1 MERGKSRMLTK
12 RIIPCLDIRDGRV
25 VKGIRF
31 LGIRD
36 AGDPV
41 EAAVRYNEAGADEL
55 VLLDIN
61 ASHEGRSTML
71 DVVSQV
77 AEQVFIPFTVGGGI
91 TGMEKIREL
100 LRLGADKV
108 SLNSPA
114 IRNPDFITE
123 AALRFGSQCIVL
135 AMDVKK
141 RDEKGYDVYLNGGRI
156 NTGLDALAWAVEGVR
171 RGAGEILLT
180 SMDTDGVGGGYAM
193 ELTREIA
200 DAVPVPV
207 IASGGAGKKEH
218 FRDVLTAGGADAA
231 LAATLF
237 HYGILKISELK
248 DYLAEAG
255 VPVRRPLQR
264 GAYGISE

>member
-1 MERGKSRMLTK
+1 MK

-25 VKGIRF
+25 VKGINF
-31 LGIRD
+31 QNIRD

-41 EAAVRYNEAGADEL
+41 EAAMAYNQAGADEL

-61 ASHEGRSTML
+61 ASHEGRGTIL
-71 DVVSQV
+71 DVTSRV

-91 TGMEKIREL
+91 TGMDQIRSL

-108 SLNSPA
+108 SVNSPA
-114 IRNPDFITE
+114 VKNPDFIEE

-141 RDEKGYDVYLNGGRI
+141 RENGGWDVYINGGRV
-156 NTGLDALAWAVEGVR
+156 NTGRDAVAWAVEGVR

-180 SMDTDGVGGGYAM
+180 SMDTDGVGEGFD
-193 ELTREIA
+193 LTVTREISQ
-200 DAVPVPV
+200 AVNVPV
-207 IASGGAGKKEH
+207 IASGGAGNMRH
-218 FRDVLTAGGADAA
+218 FRDVLLEGGADAA

-237 HYGILKISELK
+237 HFGILKIGALK
-248 DYLAEAG
+248 EYLRAEG
-255 VPVRRPLQR
+255 VPVRM
-264 GAYGISE
+264 

>member
-1 MERGKSRMLTK
+1 MLTK

-25 VKGIRF
+25 VKGINF
-31 LGIRD
+31 VDIRD

-41 EAAVRYNEAGADEL
+41 EAAVRYNQAGADEL

-61 ASHEGRSTML
+61 ASHEKRGTML
-71 DVVSQV
+71 DVVSRV

-91 TGMEKIREL
+91 AEIEQIRQIL
-100 LRLGADKV
+100 LRGADKV
-108 SLNSPA
+108 SINSPA
-114 IRNPDFITE
+114 VRNPDFITE

-141 RDEKGYDVYLNGGRI
+141 RENGGWDVYVNGGRV
-156 NTGLDALAWAVEGVR
+156 NTGKDALEWAVEGVK

-180 SMDTDGVGGGYAM
+180 SMDTDGVGDGFA
-193 ELTREIA
+193 LDVTRAIA

-207 IASGGAGKKEH
+207 IASGGAGKLEH
-218 FRDVLTAGGADAA
+218 FRDALTIGGADAA

-237 HYGILKISELK
+237 HFGIMKISDLK
-248 DYLAEAG
+248 DYLAQEG
-255 VPVRRPLQR
+255 VPVRRKHSL
-264 GAYGISE
+264 

>member
-1 MERGKSRMLTK
+1 MLTK

-25 VKGIRF
+25 VKGINF
-31 LGIRD
+31 VDIRD

-61 ASHEGRSTML
+61 ASHEKRGAML
-71 DVVSQV
+71 DVVSRV

-91 TGMEKIREL
+91 SEIDQIKNI

-108 SLNSPA
+108 SINSPA
-114 IRNPDFITE
+114 VRNPDFITE
-123 AALRFGSQCIVL
+123 SALRFGSQCIVL
-135 AMDVKK
+135 AMDVKARADK
-141 RDEKGYDVYLNGGRI
+141 SGWDVYVNGGRI
-156 NTGLDALAWAVEGVR
+156 NTGLDAVEWAVEGVK

-180 SMDTDGVGGGYAM
+180 SMDTDGVGGGFA
-193 ELTREIA
+193 LDVTRTIA

-207 IASGGAGKKEH
+207 IASGGAGKMEH
-218 FRDVLTAGGADAA
+218 FRDALTVGHADAA

-237 HYGILKISELK
+237 HFGIMKISNLK
-248 DYLAEAG
+248 DYLAKEG
-255 VPVRRPLQR
+255 VPVRRM
-264 GAYGISE
+264 

>member
-1 MERGKSRMLTK
+1 MLTR

-25 VKGIRF
+25 VKGVNF
-31 LGIRD
+31 VDIRD

-41 EAAVRYNEAGADEL
+41 EAAVRYNREGADEL

-61 ASHEGRSTML
+61 ASHEGRGAML
-71 DVVSQV
+71 DVVSRV

-91 TGMEKIREL
+91 SEGEQIRQIL
-100 LRLGADKV
+100 LRGADKV
-108 SLNSPA
+108 SVNSPA
-114 IRNPDFITE
+114 VRNPDFITE

-141 RDEKGYDVYLNGGRI
+141 RPGGGWDVYINGGRV
-156 NTGLDALAWAVEGVR
+156 NTGLDALEWAAEGVR

-180 SMDTDGVGGGYAM
+180 SMDTDGVGDGFA
-193 ELTREIA
+193 LDVTRAVA

-207 IASGGAGKKEH
+207 IASGGAGRPEH
-218 FRDVLTAGGADAA
+218 FRDALTRGGADAA

-237 HYGILKISELK
+237 HFGILRISDLK
-248 DYLAEAG
+248 NYLAREG
-255 VPVRRPLQR
+255 VPVRKLEEHPH
-264 GAYGISE
+264 A

>member
-1 MERGKSRMLTK
+1 MLTK

-25 VKGIRF
+25 VKGVQF
-31 LGIRD
+31 LNIRD

-61 ASHEGRSTML
+61 ASHEGRGTML
-71 DVVSQV
+71 DVVSRV

-91 TGMEKIREL
+91 GSIRQIRDIL
-100 LRLGADKV
+100 LLGADKV
-108 SLNSPA
+108 SVNSLA
-114 IRNPDFITE
+114 LRNPDFITE

-135 AMDVKK
+135 AMDVKA
-141 RDEKGYDVYLNGGRI
+141 RTDGSGWDVYLNGGRI
-156 NTGLDALAWAVEGVR
+156 NTGKDALEWAVEGVR

-180 SMDTDGVGGGYAM
+180 SMDTDGAGSGFAM
-193 ELTREIA
+193 ELTRTIA

-207 IASGGAGKKEH
+207 IASGGAGAVEH
-218 FRDVLTAGGADAA
+218 FRDVLTEGHADAA

-237 HYGILKISELK
+237 HFGILKIADLK
-248 DYLAEAG
+248 RYLASEG
-255 VPVRRPLQR
+255 VPVRPV
-264 GAYGISE
+264 GGV

>member
-1 MERGKSRMLTK
+1 MLTK

-25 VKGIRF
+25 VKGINF
-31 LGIRD
+31 VDIRD

-41 EAAVRYNEAGADEL
+41 EAAVRYNQAGADEL

-61 ASHEGRSTML
+61 ASHEKRGTML
-71 DVVSQV
+71 DVVSRV

-91 TGMEKIREL
+91 AEIEQIRQIL
-100 LRLGADKV
+100 LRGADKV
-108 SLNSPA
+108 SINSPA
-114 IRNPDFITE
+114 VRNPDFITE

-141 RDEKGYDVYLNGGRI
+141 REHGGWDVYVNGGRV
-156 NTGLDALAWAVEGVR
+156 NTGKDALEWAVEGVK

-180 SMDTDGVGGGYAM
+180 SMDTDGVGEGFA
-193 ELTREIA
+193 LDVTRAIA

-207 IASGGAGKKEH
+207 IASGGAGRLEH
-218 FRDVLTAGGADAA
+218 FRDALTIGGADAA

-237 HYGILKISELK
+237 HFGIMKISDLK
-248 DYLAEAG
+248 DYLAQEG
-255 VPVRRPLQR
+255 VPVRRV
-264 GAYGISE
+264 